1 MKINSTVR
9 QLLLTMQLIVTSSA
23 AQSDETFNVCADPVN
38 PPYSTKDQKGYENK
52 IANLFAEQLRQKLEY
67 TWLPDRIGFIRNTL
81 KAENENGQG
90 FKCDVVMGVPVGFE
104 LTDTTKAYLHSS
116 YVLLIAK
123 NRGWDDIKE
132 AEQLNQLKPQRQ
144 QKLKIAMFDRG
155 PGTEWLQ
162 QNGLLEQ
169 GVPYQSMTGDS
180 EHNAAMQIGNE
191 LEKGNIDMA
200 ILWAPMASY
209 IQSKTGKDNY
219 FAIPMQSTPTIKFD
233 YSIAMG
239 IRQNDNKRK
248 QLLNDLIDKN
258 RDKIAKIIDSY
269 HILQLPIT
277 DEVQKQDR

>member
-1 MKINSTVR
+1 
-9 QLLLTMQLIVTSSA
+9 
-23 AQSDETFNVCADPVN
+23 
-38 PPYSTKDQKGYENK
+38 
-52 IANLFAEQLRQKLEY
+52 
-67 TWLPDRIGFIRNTL
+67 
-81 KAENENGQG
+81 
-90 FKCDVVMGVPVGFE
+90 MGVPVGFE